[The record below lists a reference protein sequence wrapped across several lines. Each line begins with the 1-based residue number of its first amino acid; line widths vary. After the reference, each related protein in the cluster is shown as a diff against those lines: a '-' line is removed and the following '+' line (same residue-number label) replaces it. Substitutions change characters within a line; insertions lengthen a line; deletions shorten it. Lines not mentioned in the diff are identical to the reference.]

1 METKHKRSTKAEV
14 EARRA
19 REAAIKAWYKKM
31 EDYGYEV
38 SSKNGVFIITIQ
50 YHTSFAIEES
60 WRQEFDKH
68 ERLIRSYLEKNI
80 DRHIIFISEISRQ
93 HEYIKRELYIKCDID
108 YLIGIPENIW
118 LGLKDFVFVPF

>member
-1 METKHKRSTKAEV
+1 MSKRSTKAEV

-31 EDYGYEV
+31 EDYGFEV

-50 YHTSFAIEES
+50 YHTSFAIEET
-60 WRQEFDKH
+60 WRPEFDKH

-80 DRHIIFISEISRQ
+80 GRNIIFISELARQ
-93 HEYIKRELYIKCDID
+93 HYHIERQLYIKCDIICFEALFS
-108 YLIGIPENIW
+108 YSIKI
-118 LGLKDFVFVPF
+118 LGSP